1 MSHLPLGYRG
11 YAESQYEQADNMRR
25 FISGQPD
32 PVHVRSSKVRSIAE
46 EITELESR
54 FRFLEGRNEWLSNKL
69 MRMKKV
75 WADKFLMTNSHTR
88 ISRAFACWKDT
99 LKELRIEGALEK
111 QTAALNHV
119 QEVTRELGQ
128 VLSKEQSARRSV
140 ESDGTATLEELKRV
154 QSNGAGLQSRVDANA
169 SRIMLLSRR
178 LEEAE
183 SIIGKSRQNA
193 LAAVNQMDSF
203 EQRIKEFRNS
213 AKRAVVISDS
223 HPSGAI
229 HHSRR
234 IRTVAKD
241 TLEEVS
247 SMLAPK
253 AVLTQATEAT
263 PQLQIRYADEPSA
276 TGTSVSALLAAAS
289 YLGPG
294 TSPQASRSSR
304 IPPALLEEPF
314 QEVWQPQPQ
323 LERSVDWS
331 QQDHAEF
338 QRLQQERERFELER
352 QRREA
357 DSQPSSSSHPFQ
369 DLLDAGEMD
378 RLPRAEGNQYRS
390 AYRASSPMPAA
401 PQRRPGSPSGFSRS
415 ISPDRR
421 APNERRGGGDKQMHI
436 TTGPAIMPVRH
447 AQSRPAVSVA
457 PLQQVRIPAAAQG
470 VGQQQLGQAQPWWYG
485 Q

>member
-1 MSHLPLGYRG
+1 MAHLLMNHRG
-11 YAESQYEQADNMRR
+11 YTDAPYEPSENMQR
-25 FISGQPD
+25 FIGGQLD

-54 FRFLEGRNEWLSNKL
+54 FRFLEGRNEWLSSKL

-75 WADKFLMTNSHTR
+75 WADKFLMTNAHVR
-88 ISRAFACWKDT
+88 ISRAFACWKDA

-140 ESDGTATLEELKRV
+140 ESSGTATLEELKRV
-154 QSNGAGLQSRVDANA
+154 QANGEALQSRVDGNA
-169 SRIMLLSRR
+169 SRIMLLSKK

-203 EQRIKEFRNS
+203 EQRIKEFRSS
-213 AKRAVVISDS
+213 AKRAVVVSDS

-229 HHSRR
+229 HNSRR

-241 TLEEVS
+241 TLQEVS
-247 SMLAPK
+247 GMLAPQD
-253 AVLTQATEAT
+253 VLHQAKVVSH
-263 PQLQIRYADEPSA
+263 QLQSRHADEPSA
-276 TGTSVSALLAAAS
+276 AGTSVSALLAAAS

-304 IPPALLEEPF
+304 LPPALLEEPL
-314 QEVWQPQPQ
+314 QEVWQQQPR
-323 LERSVDWS
+323 LERSVDRA

-338 QRLQQERERFELER
+338 QQLHEERDRLELER

-369 DLLDAGEMD
+369 DLLD
-378 RLPRAEGNQYRS
+378 EGSRFHS
-390 AYRASSPMPAA
+390 AYRSPSPMHAA
-401 PQRRPGSPSGFSRS
+401 PQRRPGSASGFARS
-415 ISPDRR
+415 VSPDRR
-421 APNERRGGGDKQMHI
+421 VPNERRGGGGDKKMHM
-436 TTGPAIMPVRH
+436 TTGRAIMPIRH
-447 AQSRPAVSVA
+447 DQSRPAVLVA
-457 PLQQVRIPAAAQG
+457 PPQPVRIAAPAQG
-470 VGQQQLGQAQPWWYG
+470 VGQSGPAQPWWYG